1 MPKTYND
8 LYLATRTALKNAG
21 VEAYAL
27 EARLLVA
34 YAVGKTKEE
43 FVRDLRLYTS
53 DENEQKIEALLQ
65 RRIAGEPLAY
75 LIGEWEFHGLPTW
88 SCPDVLIPRLYHRGA
103 RGRSCAFRHR
113 KMNARIST
121 SAPAAAASAARWR
134 A

>member
-43 FVRDLRLYTS
+43 FVRDLRPVSYTH
-53 DENEQKIEALLQ
+53 LT
-65 RRIAGEPLAY
+65 
-75 LIGEWEFHGLPTW
+75 LPT
-88 SCPDVLIPRLYHRGA
+88 IRLV
-103 RGRSCAFRHR
+103 
-113 KMNARIST
+113 
-121 SAPAAAASAARWR
+121 
-134 A
+134 

>member
-65 RRIAGEPLAY
+65 RRIAGEPLA
-75 LIGEWEFHGLPTW
+75 I
-88 SCPDVLIPRLYHRGA
+88 SSA
-103 RGRSCAFRHR
+103 RGSFTGCRSWSRPTCSSRAWTPRYSWTRRCAC
-113 KMNARIST
+113 S
-121 SAPAAAASAARWR
+121 SAGR
-134 A
+134 

>member
-65 RRIAGEPLAY
+65 RRRPISSASGSFTGCRL
-75 LIGEWEFHGLPTW
+75 WSRPTCSSRAW
-88 SCPDVLIPRLYHRGA
+88 TPRCSWTR
-103 RGRSCAFRHR
+103 RCTCS
-113 KMNARIST
+113 
-121 SAPAAAASAARWR
+121 SAER
-134 A
+134 

>member
-65 RRIAGEPLAY
+65 SRWPISSASGSFTACRSWSRPTCSSRAWTPRYSWTRRCACSSAG
-75 LIGEWEFHGLPTW
+75 
-88 SCPDVLIPRLYHRGA
+88 R
-103 RGRSCAFRHR
+103 
-113 KMNARIST
+113 
-121 SAPAAAASAARWR
+121 
-134 A
+134 

>member
-43 FVRDLRLYTS
+43 FVR
-53 DENEQKIEALLQ
+53 
-65 RRIAGEPLAY
+65 
-75 LIGEWEFHGLPTW
+75 
-88 SCPDVLIPRLYHRGA
+88 
-103 RGRSCAFRHR
+103 
-113 KMNARIST
+113 
-121 SAPAAAASAARWR
+121 
-134 A
+134 